1 MSYTIKFRPQAKE
14 DFEKV
19 FDYIEKE
26 LSAPITAERF
36 MHGIYAKI
44 DNLRL
49 NAHVYAISGYKDVLI
64 YGVNARHITYKGFAI
79 IYTIHNQTV
88 LIHRIIHSSAFKE

>member
-26 LSAPITAERF
+26 LSAPITAEQF
-36 MHGIYAKI
+36 MHEIYAKI
-44 DNLRL
+44 DSLRM
-49 NAHVYAISGYKDVLI
+49 NAHVYAISTYKDVLD
-64 YGVNARHITYKGFAI
+64 YGLTARHVIYKGFAI
-79 IYTIHNQTV
+79 IYTIHGKRV
-88 LIHRIIHSSAFKE
+88 VIHRIIHGSIIKE